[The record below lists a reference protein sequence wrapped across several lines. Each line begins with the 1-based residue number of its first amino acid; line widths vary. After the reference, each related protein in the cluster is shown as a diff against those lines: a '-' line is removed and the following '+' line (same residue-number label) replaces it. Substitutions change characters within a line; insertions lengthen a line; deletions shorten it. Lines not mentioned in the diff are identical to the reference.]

1 MMKTLMKT
9 SWRSMEFNM
18 NNDLVYL
25 GIKLPLEL
33 VSQIESF
40 CRENKIKSKS
50 EFVRRAI
57 KNYIYPDIKDETLR
71 MISLKDMQ
79 VKTQRIID
87 MIQVLFTFQTTMYK
101 NTLLYHS
108 EIPQDMKDVAAM
120 SAKDRY
126 TKFYKAFEKS
136 LAEDD
141 ASFFERILHQF
152 YSGDDNGQN

>member
-1 MMKTLMKT
+1 
-9 SWRSMEFNM
+9 M